1 MNTRHFYL
9 LNWQRVG
16 HVWVI
21 IISFVYTELLVW
33 AFPQSLRFN
42 LAYCLKSSQLL
53 AFCFLLL
60 CIVDQTQM
68 CPSSILPLGLF
79 QGIIRNI
86 ERLKGWNLK
95 PWIAGG
101 PKLAEGP
108 YLKGGTSN
116 PSSYHADMILYV
128 IFKVLFTNKL
138 WLLKVSRLCIKHVLS
153 ITNHLNNLVLNKM
166 NALFGISYGLQFYP
180 IELGTFQFWK

>member
-1 MNTRHFYL
+1 MNTWHFYL

-42 LAYCLKSSQLL
+42 LAYCLKSSLLL

-79 QGIIRNI
+79 QGIICNI
-86 ERLKGWNLK
+86 ERLKGWNLE

-101 PKLAEGP
+101 PKLEGGP
-108 YLKGGTSN
+108 QTLLHTMLMWYYILFSKFYLPTS
-116 PSSYHADMILYV
+116 SDYS
-128 IFKVLFTNKL
+128 KL
-138 WLLKVSRLCIKHVLS
+138 ARYAS
-153 ITNHLNNLVLNKM
+153 NM
-166 NALFGISYGLQFYP
+166 Y
-180 IELGTFQFWK
+180 